1 MCTYLHVQQSVQPL
15 LVQLQLLLPP
25 AGIELLQAPQLL
37 LPPFLLLL
45 RAQSAAEELAGK
57 RELHLVDVVFVIIR
71 APPFLQFFGEI
82 ILEVRKWKHY
92 QHRH

>member
-25 AGIELLQAPQLL
+25 AGVELLQAPQLL
-37 LPPFLLLL
+37 LPPFLFLL

-57 RELHLVDVVFVIIR
+57 RELHLVDVVFIIIR